1 MNAQHGTAP
10 WILARR
16 FALIAA
22 LLGATMWVAGD
33 RLVQG
38 LLPLFRLAIELGDR
52 DHQVERLEFD
62 REGADRV
69 LRLTVS
75 RVRYV
80 IAGGKALAPEPES
93 RASATTLAG
102 HVQLVLVLLLSSAF
116 ITHPTSAKAWLRRL
130 AAAAAAALLCMLLD
144 VPLVLMAS
152 IWGLYAQALEP
163 DRWSPL
169 LSWSA
174 FMQGG
179 GRYWLPL
186 GMGVAMSA
194 LIGAPLLRG
203 KRV

>member
-1 MNAQHGTAP
+1 M
-10 WILARR
+10 ARR
-16 FALIAA
+16 FVLIAA
-22 LLGATMWVAGD
+22 LLGAAMWVAGD

-38 LLPLFRLAIELGDR
+38 LLPLFRLAITLGDP
-52 DHQVERLEFD
+52 DHRIERLEFD
-62 REGADRV
+62 REGADRA

-80 IAGGKALAPEPES
+80 IVGGKALAPEPAS
-93 RASATTLAG
+93 RANATTLAG

-116 ITHPTSAKAWLRRL
+116 ITRPTSAKYGWRRL
-130 AAAAAAALLCMLLD
+130 TAAAAAALLCLVLD
-144 VPLVLMAS
+144 VPLVLMSS

-179 GRYWLPL
+179 GRYGLPL
-186 GMGVAMSA
+186 AMGVALSA
-194 LIGAPLLRG
+194 LVGGPLLPG
-203 KRV
+203 KQR